1 MPETIYP
8 LIFLVALAYSS
19 VGHGGASGYLAVL
32 ALFGFAPLVMAPS
45 ALALNLLVS
54 TTAFLAYSR
63 AGYFV
68 PRLFWPFAMTSI
80 PMAFLGGLLKV
91 PVWIYS
97 WLLAA
102 ALLFAAIRI
111 VLEGLKSQEEILL
124 RPPRLGV
131 ALPAGAAIGFLSGLL
146 GVGGG
151 IFLSPIL
158 LLMRWADTK
167 RTAAA
172 SAAFIW
178 VNSAAGL
185 YGPINR
191 EGLDIAKL
199 WPLVLAAFLG
209 GLLGSQIGARRLRG
223 TALRF
228 VLAGVLVVAAL
239 KISWTSL

>member
-1 MPETIYP
+1 M
-8 LIFLVALAYSS
+8 ALAYSS

-45 ALALNLLVS
+45 ALTLNLLVS
-54 TTAFLAYSR
+54 TTALWAYNR

-68 PRLFWPFAMTSI
+68 PRLFWPFAVTSI
-80 PMAFLGGLLKV
+80 PMAFLGGLLEV
-91 PVWIYS
+91 PIKIYS

-111 VLEGLKSQEEILL
+111 ALEGLKTQEENLM
-124 RPPRLGV
+124 RPPRLAI
-131 ALPAGAAIGFLSGLL
+131 ALPAGAAIGFLSGIL

-158 LLMRWADTK
+158 LLMRWADAK

-185 YGPINR
+185 YGHINR
-191 EGLDIAKL
+191 EGLEVAKL

-239 KISWTSL
+239 KISWTAL